1 MTDFAI
7 LGFLMYG
14 PKSGYAIKRYM
25 AMSTAHFYEAS
36 YGSIYPSLER
46 MAEAGLVEAER
57 AEGSGRLKRIYSIKA
72 AGKKAFL
79 EWLASPLDIVKGPSL
94 LLLRLFFMG
103 CLERGDAKEML
114 ARFARTAA
122 ERKEWLESA
131 TDDLPEEP
139 DFFQA
144 STQRF
149 GLAYYAF
156 LQSWLEGLGTEVSA
170 SAAAKDERSKR
181 TKKEGRS

>member
-14 PKSGYAIKRYM
+14 PKSGYDIKRYM
-25 AMSTAHFYEAS
+25 SMSTAQFYEAS

-46 MAEAGLVEAER
+46 MAEAGLIEAER
-57 AEGSGRLKRIYSIKA
+57 SEGSGRLRRIYSIKA

-79 EWLASPLDIVKGPSL
+79 EWLASPLDVAKGPSR

-103 CLERGDAKEML
+103 CLERGEAKKIL

-122 ERKEWLESA
+122 ERKEWLVTA

-156 LQSWLEGLGTEVSA
+156 LQTWLESLGAEVA
-170 SAAAKDERSKR
+170 AFAAAKGARSKR
-181 TKKEGRS
+181 TTKGERT